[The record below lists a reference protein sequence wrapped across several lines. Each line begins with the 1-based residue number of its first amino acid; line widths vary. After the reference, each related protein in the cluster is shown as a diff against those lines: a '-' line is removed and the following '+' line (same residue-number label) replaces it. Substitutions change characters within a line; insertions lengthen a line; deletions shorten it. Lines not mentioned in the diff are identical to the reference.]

1 MGVSDIICKLLTIK
15 KFFMQTS
22 LDVKTAAE
30 EVTENAPTIMVKEQL
45 RGKNIQTFLIAEKLC
60 ITKVPVNRAPLY
72 LLAAFHVY
80 NLEYPRGLTS
90 LYTLLE
96 VILLNT
102 RPKKFAS
109 DCINNPQ
116 HTRSFGLDSIIRHKL
131 INVLY
136 QMV

>member
-30 EVTENAPTIMVKEQL
+30 VTENAPTIMVKEQL
-45 RGKNIQTFLIAEKLC
+45 RGKNMETFLIAEKLC

-116 HTRSFGLDSIIRHKL
+116 HTTSFGLDSIIRHKL